1 MDWVEGS
8 DERFV
13 VMETHLSCIDGVE
26 EGEGRRFDG
35 DLLLVVGGVGTK
47 EVEQKERR
55 VVSSLEGLGLL
66 VWGLL
71 CGVCS
76 VCYYF
81 GGNRK

>member
-35 DLLLVVGGVGTK
+35 DLLLVGGGL
-47 EVEQKERR
+47 ERR
-55 VVSSLEGLGLL
+55 KLNKRNDVLFLL
-66 VWGLL
+66 
-71 CGVCS
+71 
-76 VCYYF
+76 
-81 GGNRK
+81 